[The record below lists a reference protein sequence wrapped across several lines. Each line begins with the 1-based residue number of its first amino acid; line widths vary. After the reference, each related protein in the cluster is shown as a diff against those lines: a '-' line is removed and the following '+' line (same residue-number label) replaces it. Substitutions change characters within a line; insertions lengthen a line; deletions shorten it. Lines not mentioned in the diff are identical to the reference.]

1 FNLDDIN
8 LAHLFLRLHNN
19 ERVTVFLN
27 GRQVRQEGGHSPGYR
42 WSPLGELGKLALRKG
57 ENVIAVVCEKGQ
69 HKTFVDAGLVELKPA
84 K

>member
-1 FNLDDIN
+1 
-8 LAHLFLRLHNN
+8 LRLHNN

-27 GRQVRQEGGHSPGYR
+27 GQQVRQEGGHSLGYR
-42 WSPLGELGKLALRKG
+42 WSPLGDKGKQALRRG

-69 HKTFVDAGLVELKPA
+69 HKTFVDVGLIELKPV